1 MIQWVLKKGHFGKKD
16 ENRTKIS
23 LLAGLVGLV
32 SNGLL
37 TIVKLAIGLI
47 SGSVSVLADAMNNLM
62 DSTSSIITIAGTHFA
77 DKPPDEDHPQG
88 HGRVEYVTGL
98 IISCF
103 VIVVGLQFS
112 KTSIERI
119 INPEKTHFTL
129 LGFIL
134 LVLSIGVKLW
144 QAHFNKKVGEAID
157 STPLKATAA
166 DSLGDCFV
174 TGVVLVS
181 MILDALTDLAV
192 DGLVGLVVSILIIK
206 SGWELISETMS
217 ILIGQGPSR
226 ETYQELR
233 QRMMTYDHV
242 QGVHDIIFNSF
253 GPEKT
258 IVVLDAEFPSTM
270 SLLEVHKIVDRAER
284 EISAAMDIHLII
296 HVDPVGGLSPFEEK
310 MIAVVDDF
318 VQEKDGV
325 DSYHDFTLDSGGK
338 TIYLDIAV
346 SGGHYPNQE
355 SRDRIQKDLV
365 ERLEENYPGYKA
377 LVNIDL
383 KY

>member
-1 MIQWVLKKGHFGKKD
+1 MIQWVLKKGRLGEKD

-37 TIVKLAIGLI
+37 TIVKLSIGLF

-62 DSTSSIITIAGTHFA
+62 DSTSSIITIAGAHFA

-129 LGFIL
+129 LAFIL
-134 LVLSIGVKLW
+134 LVLSIGVKFW

-166 DSLGDCFV
+166 DSLGDCLV
-174 TGVVLVS
+174 TGVVLAS
-181 MILDALTDLAV
+181 MLLDTLTDLAI

-226 ETYQELR
+226 GTYQELK

-296 HVDPVGGLSPFEEK
+296 HVDPVGETSPFEREI
-310 MIAVVDDF
+310 MALVDGF
-318 VQEKDGV
+318 IQEKEGV
-325 DSYHDFTLDSGGK
+325 DSYHDLTLVADEK
-338 TIYLDIAV
+338 AIYLDLTV
-346 SGGHYPNQE
+346 LGSHYPDQE
-355 SRDRIQKDLV
+355 SRDRVREDLV
-365 ERLEENYPGYKA
+365 QELEEKYPGYKA